1 MIDEQAKARL
11 VSDFPELE
19 DEGMI
24 PQREVFA
31 HFGLLFHGFALLE
44 HELINIVTFARQG
57 QDYRAGKLSD
67 EVHWEKSFDRQFDA
81 VKMYSFGNLVEATC
95 KIREY
100 REYQSELLDLVG
112 YRNYLAHH
120 FFREDTLLIGDD
132 DGCWKVLLELDNVRR
147 RVQEI
152 EVGLRPIFDKMCD
165 RLGMPRPNSTQ
176 MDQLIDEMKMEAH
189 EQWRTEGP
197 SMGWK
202 PYLKRS

>member
-67 EVHWEKSFDRQFDA
+67 EVH
-81 VKMYSFGNLVEATC
+81 
-95 KIREY
+95 
-100 REYQSELLDLVG
+100 
-112 YRNYLAHH
+112 
-120 FFREDTLLIGDD
+120 
-132 DGCWKVLLELDNVRR
+132 
-147 RVQEI
+147 
-152 EVGLRPIFDKMCD
+152 
-165 RLGMPRPNSTQ
+165 
-176 MDQLIDEMKMEAH
+176 
-189 EQWRTEGP
+189 
-197 SMGWK
+197 
-202 PYLKRS
+202 